1 MYAIIVYD
9 VGVERVTKIC
19 NFLRCFL
26 SWVQNS
32 VFEGELTESQFLRI
46 KEGIKEIIDK
56 NIDSVRIYTMR
67 SKDVFKTEIIGIE
80 KASMEPFI

>member
-32 VFEGELTESQFLRI
+32 VFEGELTESQFLRV

-56 NIDSVRIYTMR
+56 NNDSVRIYTMR

-80 KASMEPFI
+80 KASTEPFI

>member
-32 VFEGELTESQFLRI
+32 VFEGELTESQLMRI
-46 KEGIKEIIDK
+46 KEGIKRIIDK
-56 NIDSVRIYTMR
+56 NSDSVRIYTMR
-67 SKDVFKTEIIGIE
+67 SKDVFKMEIIGIE
-80 KASMEPFI
+80 KASTEQFI

>member
-80 KASMEPFI
+80 KASTEPFI

>member
-32 VFEGELTESQFLRI
+32 VFEGELTESQFLRV

-67 SKDVFKTEIIGIE
+67 SKEVFKTEIIGIE
-80 KASMEPFI
+80 KASTEPFI